1 MKERDL
7 QLDMYR
13 GLVMIYILCV
23 IHVTYSL
30 GLAPEPWRSVILF
43 EMPVIFFISGAS
55 VAVASSRHGVKGTAW
70 SRFKRVLLPY
80 YAYIFYTAII
90 VCAIAAWSH
99 FSGSTSTDIDL
110 SVKKFAKALI
120 PHDWALDVPYMSHL
134 WFVIPYLAVSCV
146 FPFFRG
152 VVDRLPRAVTTGI
165 LLASCVAVVF
175 VPWEIVR
182 EIVIYNFFFVIG
194 YLYYKKLS
202 VRWMAAIAGL
212 SAVILAVCVVGLD
225 IGIMPMQA
233 HKFPP
238 DLIFLIYGVGALA
251 LLGILFS
258 YVKIPNFK
266 LLEIWNKRGY
276 TIYLWQNYFFIAV
289 ALIVGME
296 FDKRNPEA
304 NPLLFIISAVAILV
318 LGTVMSGVLVKLE
331 NAITGLVGELSA
343 KRR

>member
-1 MKERDL
+1 
-7 QLDMYR
+7 MYR

-23 IHVTYSL
+23 IHVTYWL

-43 EMPVIFFISGAS
+43 EMPLIFFISGAS

-99 FSGSTSTDIDL
+99 FSGSKAVDIDL

-120 PHDWALDVPYMSHL
+120 PHDGALDVPYMYHL

-152 VVDRLPRAVTTGI
+152 IVDRLPRIATTAI

-175 VPWEIVR
+175 VPWGIVR

-194 YLYYKKLS
+194 YLYYKKLAIK
-202 VRWMAAIAGL
+202 WMAAIAGL
-212 SAVILAVCVVGLD
+212 SAVILAVCVVVLD
-225 IGIMPMQA
+225 MGIVPMQA

-238 DLIFLIYGVGALA
+238 DLIFLIYGVGILA
-251 LLGILFS
+251 LLGIVFS
-258 YVKIPNFK
+258 YVKIPNSR
-266 LLEIWNKRGY
+266 LLGIWNKRGY

-289 ALIVGME
+289 ALIAGTE
-296 FDKRNPEA
+296 FVRQNLA
-304 NPLLFIISAVAILV
+304 NGPLLFIICAVAILA

-331 NAITGLVGELSA
+331 NAITGLVGKLSR

>member
-23 IHVTYSL
+23 IHVTYWL

-43 EMPVIFFISGAS
+43 EMPLIFFISGAS

-90 VCAIAAWSH
+90 VCAIAAWAH
-99 FSGSTSTDIDL
+99 FSGSKAIDIDL

-120 PHDWALDVPYMSHL
+120 PHDGALDVPYMCHL

-152 VVDRLPRAVTTGI
+152 VVDRLPRVVTTAA
-165 LLASCVAVVF
+165 LAVSCVAVVF
-175 VPWEIVR
+175 VPWGIVR

-194 YLYYKKLS
+194 YLYYKKLT
-202 VRWMAAIAGL
+202 VKWMGAIAGL

-225 IGIMPMQA
+225 TGIVPMQA

-238 DLIFLIYGVGALA
+238 DLIFLIYGVGIIA
-251 LLGILFS
+251 LLGIVFS
-258 YVKIPNFK
+258 YVKIPKFR
-266 LLEIWNKRGY
+266 LLDIWNKRGY
-276 TIYLWQNYFFIAV
+276 TIYLWQNYFFKAV
-289 ALIVGME
+289 ALIVGTE
-296 FDKRNPEA
+296 FVRHNLGGS
-304 NPLLFIISAVAILV
+304 PLLFIISAVVILV

-331 NAITGLVGELSA
+331 NAITGLVGKLSR